1 MRLVARLH
9 WMSSGYWIALQGF
22 TLCNIALGGGEFLS
36 KFALSVPMFCIFTKA
51 KTYGMIY
58 CIQGNYHVGNEL
70 NLVSESTSIK

>member
-1 MRLVARLH
+1 MRLVTLLH

-58 CIQGNYHVGNEL
+58 RI
-70 NLVSESTSIK
+70 